1 MVANVEMANQ
11 IAVGAVSSLSGTV
24 KAISLDGSERILQA
38 GDQVH
43 ADEVLITGASASVNI
58 KFNNGSTLDLASD
71 ARATLDSDVYGGTTA
86 EDAAAS
92 VEAVQQAIAEG
103 QDPTAT
109 LPAPGAGIAGSE
121 GGHDFVRVDL
131 IDQRVDPE
139 NGFETEG
146 LSFNVERPE
155 EELLFIQP
163 RDVEPQEPPSPV
175 PEISVAA
182 LIVDEEYGAG
192 VVVEGNNESDDKVI
206 VFRVSLSSTSNQTV
220 TVEYNIDRGTA
231 DAPLDYNDNGG
242 LRPLSGILT
251 FNPGDEY
258 IDVTIDITEDTE
270 FEPAPPGAGENF
282 YIVLLENDNLT
293 NGTISATGKKAIA
306 TIIDDDMV
314 PSPVPEI
321 SVAALIVDE
330 EYGAGVVVEGN
341 NESDD
346 KVIVFRVSLS
356 STSNQT
362 VTVEYN
368 IDRGTADAP
377 LDYNDNGGLRP
388 LSGILTFNPGD
399 EYIDVTIDITEDTEF
414 EPAPPGAGEN
424 FYIVLLENDNL
435 TNGTISA
442 TGKKAIATIIDDDGP
457 IVTINSVNAVP
468 EADPVLTNADSAQAG
483 LDASLG
489 DVIYFKALDVGNG
502 LDGGITIYESPV
514 SDLGGADAETAE
526 SALVFTLNSLPEY
539 GTLYIDLNA
548 DDATGATW
556 TAMSAGDTFST
567 ADALYWV
574 ATSTDTIGNIGD
586 ISPIIGGSKVLAD
599 WLGNPF
605 VTFSGRSQGGTEFL
619 ESNLGIIDNTFSGGY
634 GLGVTGGAHGA
645 EVEYNPD
652 TREAE
657 ALKISFADAITA
669 MTINFSLFYGGEG
682 ISGELAEITAYDA
695 LGNVV
700 GTTTVAGEPDVVWG
714 KNKPGDIS
722 HTISFGGAGFTSLIL
737 EPQPFDSGV
746 NNDSSDFAI
755 KSIDLTPGIVQF
767 DYTVTDSEGM
777 ASDIAPVVID
787 LNGEPSEFVVDGQ
800 VYKIGSA
807 GDDILVGQSGN
818 EIISGN
824 AGEDSIFG
832 KGGNDILDGGDD
844 NDIIYGGTGD
854 DNLTGGNGVD
864 SFIWISGDDGTEV
877 TPAVD
882 TITDFVTGVGGDVI
896 NLDDLLPATVNSST
910 LNLDSYL
917 NFALVGSNTEIQI
930 DPDGA
935 GGVTQTIILEGI
947 DLVTGN
953 TNTQIITQLVND
965 GNLII

>member
-163 RDVEPQEPPSPV
+163 RDVEPQEP
-175 PEISVAA
+175 
-182 LIVDEEYGAG
+182 
-192 VVVEGNNESDDKVI
+192 
-206 VFRVSLSSTSNQTV
+206 
-220 TVEYNIDRGTA
+220 
-231 DAPLDYNDNGG
+231 
-242 LRPLSGILT
+242 
-251 FNPGDEY
+251 
-258 IDVTIDITEDTE
+258 
-270 FEPAPPGAGENF
+270 
-282 YIVLLENDNLT
+282 
-293 NGTISATGKKAIA
+293 
-306 TIIDDDMV
+306 